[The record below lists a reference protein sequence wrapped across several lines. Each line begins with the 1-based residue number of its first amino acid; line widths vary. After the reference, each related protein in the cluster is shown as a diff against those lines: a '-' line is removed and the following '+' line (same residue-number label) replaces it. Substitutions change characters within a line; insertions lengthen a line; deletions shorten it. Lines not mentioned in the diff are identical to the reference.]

1 VFNNLYGFFIL
12 KLKETVIMLRIAVT
26 KGRIEEEFVGLLN
39 RAGLDSGSI
48 CNKGRRL
55 LVKSED
61 DIEFIFSKSND
72 TLRFVDLDIVDLA
85 VVGKD
90 AIIENDSEIYNELL
104 DLKIGKCYFA
114 LAGVSYFKTANVIA
128 SKYPNVARK
137 FFAKKSEYPKILKI
151 ESSAELAPIL
161 NIADGIVDI
170 VQSGDTLKANGLN
183 VIEKI
188 CDISTVLVGNSN
200 SIGLKSLNNFTEKL
214 RKYVC

>member
-1 VFNNLYGFFIL
+1 
-12 KLKETVIMLRIAVT
+12 MLRIAVT
-26 KGRIEEEFVGLLN
+26 KGRIEDEFVGLLS
-39 RAGLDSGSI
+39 RAGFDSGSI
-48 CNKGRRL
+48 YNKGRRL
-55 LVKSED
+55 LIKSKD
-61 DIEFIFSKSND
+61 NIEFIFSKSND
-72 TLRFVDLDIVDLA
+72 TLRFINLDIVDLA

-90 AIIENDSEIYNELL
+90 AIIENDGEIYNELL

-114 LAGVSYFKTANVIA
+114 LAGFSYFKTASVIA

-137 FFAKKSEYPKILKI
+137 FFAKKNKYPKIIKI
-151 ESSAELAPIL
+151 ESSVELAPIL

-188 CDISTVLVGNSN
+188 CDISAVLVGNSN
-200 SIGLKSLNNFTEKL
+200 SIGSRSLNNFTEKL

>member
-1 VFNNLYGFFIL
+1 
-12 KLKETVIMLRIAVT
+12 MLRIAVT
-26 KGRIEEEFVGLLN
+26 KGRIEEEFVGLLS
-39 RAGLDSGSI
+39 RAGFDIGSI
-48 CNKGRRL
+48 RNKGRRL
-55 LVKSED
+55 LVKSKD

-72 TLRFVDLDIVDLA
+72 TLRFIDLDIVDSA

-90 AIIENDSEIYNELL
+90 AIIENDGEIYNELL

-114 LAGVSYFKTANVIA
+114 LAGFSYFKTANVIA

-188 CDISTVLVGNSN
+188 CDISAVLVGNSN